1 MDSMG
6 NSVAMCTRT
15 VVKTLFLR
23 GYTRSRH
30 QLLSFKSASLGLF
43 RSSVPSVNRFFE
55 MKIYEDEAN
64 ALHHSKLFY

>member
-1 MDSMG
+1 MDLMG

-23 GYTRSRH
+23 GYT
-30 QLLSFKSASLGLF
+30 FKSASLGLF
-43 RSSVPSVNRFFE
+43 RSSVPPVNRFFE
-55 MKIYEDEAN
+55 IKIHKDEAN